1 MDVSKN
7 SILSKR
13 TLFITVLVLI
23 YLSFIS
29 LDITGG
35 RALYSNILK
44 FTVIIICFCYAFF
57 SKSNNKSISYSL
69 KTAMFFTLI
78 SDLFILILDY
88 YIYGVL
94 TFIIVQLLYNYR
106 ISCHNSKY
114 EVQQQKES
122 AAIGNNKAKEMF
134 VNRTWFIFISRMIIQ
149 LLIASCICLILY
161 LSGVELELL
170 LVASLIYFTGL
181 IINTIRAVIA
191 VSRGEKEPGM
201 RLFAAGLLLFV
212 MCDINVGLFNLT
224 RFISIPEETYLL
236 IYNISSVLMWVFY
249 APSQALI
256 ALSVEKSKQ

>member
-1 MDVSKN
+1 MSKN

-122 AAIGNNKAKEMF
+122 AAIGNNKAKEMY

-181 IINTIRAVIA
+181 IINTQAYS
-191 VSRGEKEPGM
+191 VSRGEKS
-201 RLFAAGLLLFV
+201 RDAFFAAGLLLFV